1 MAAATAA
8 AATAA
13 TAAAWTR
20 GGALQIENS
29 STASAAAAL
38 ATISP
43 AAGWYDTRLAACR
56 PSCLPTMLSAAR
68 RSTLLSVLAAAGPRA
83 LRPASEARVRLIQ
96 ACATPDPEPDSE
108 YHVPVMLNEVVSWML
123 TDPSGTYADGTLGGG
138 GHSAALLEVLAPG
151 GGQLIGLDRDPDAL
165 QVAGARLQ
173 GYTQSGHAKLVKSN
187 FANMPDALRG
197 IGLTPRP
204 GETGL
209 LDGLLVDLG
218 VSSHQIN
225 EGARGFSFMRD
236 GPLDM
241 RMDQSPDAKLTASE
255 IINEWEVQDIARVLW
270 EYGEEK
276 DSRRLAR
283 ALVAARPMHTT
294 SELAAVLASQ
304 CKRGTPKAATKTAAR
319 VFQALRIA
327 VNGELDELD
336 AFLTAA
342 AALVRPGGRLAVL
355 SYHSLEDR
363 RVKRLLRSG
372 RLGGDSPPKDAYGN
386 SLSAW
391 TPLTRQ
397 PVTASDDEVALNPRA
412 RSAKLRVGER
422 TKYDADIQA
431 ENRAANSALSSQ
443 APPNERRRV

>member
-1 MAAATAA
+1 M
-8 AATAA
+8 
-13 TAAAWTR
+13 
-20 GGALQIENS
+20 L
-29 STASAAAAL
+29 
-38 ATISP
+38 
-43 AAGWYDTRLAACR
+43 
-56 PSCLPTMLSAAR
+56 LSAAR

-83 LRPASEARVRLIQ
+83 LRPASEARVRLIH

-108 YHVPVMLNEVVSWML
+108 YHVPVMLDEVVSWML

-187 FANMPDALRG
+187 FANMPEALRG
-197 IGLTPRP
+197 AGLTPRP
-204 GETGL
+204 GEAGL

-255 IINEWEVQDIARVLW
+255 IINEWDVQDIARVLW

-283 ALVAARPMHTT
+283 ALVAARPMRTT

-397 PVTASDDEVALNPRA
+397 PVTASDEEVALNPRA

-431 ENRAANSALSSQ
+431 ENRAANSARSSQ
-443 APPNERRRV
+443 APSDERRRV